1 MYIKTTAVER
11 KRSRFVG
18 VGGVGD
24 LRGWESLVALHM
36 LSSGRTLKLSPAV
49 KRLGGKT
56 YKMPL

>member
-18 VGGVGD
+18 VGGRD

>member
-1 MYIKTTAVER
+1 MMYIKTTAVER

-18 VGGVGD
+18 GD
-24 LRGWESLVALHM
+24 LRGWESPVALHM